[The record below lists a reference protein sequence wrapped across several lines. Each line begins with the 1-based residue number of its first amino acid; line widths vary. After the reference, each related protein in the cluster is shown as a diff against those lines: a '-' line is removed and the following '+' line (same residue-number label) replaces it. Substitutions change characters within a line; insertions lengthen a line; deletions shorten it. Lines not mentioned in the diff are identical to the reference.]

1 VVTDRRKKDRGTP
14 DRRGE
19 RRVDMPWWSYPLAF
33 VITGLTLVSFWSLV
47 Y

>member
-1 VVTDRRKKDRGTP
+1 MVTDRRKKDRGTP

-19 RRVDMPWWSYPLAF
+19 RRRNMPWWSDPLVLAL
-33 VITGLTLVSFWSLV
+33 TGLTLVSFWSLV